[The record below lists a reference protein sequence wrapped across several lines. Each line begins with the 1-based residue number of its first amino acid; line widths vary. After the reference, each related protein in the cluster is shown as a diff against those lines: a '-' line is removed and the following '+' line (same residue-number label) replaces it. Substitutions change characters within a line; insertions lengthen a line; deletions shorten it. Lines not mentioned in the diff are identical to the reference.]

1 MTPGEFLQ
9 KFDVLAE
16 IPNAVEKLRELIL
29 QLAVQGGLSERLA
42 GDEPALQLLDRGR
55 AAMGDLRR
63 WEAITQA
70 AEQWRDRCGETLPGL
85 PTGWAWACNAQLG
98 DTSPRNDSPDT
109 AVVSFAPMAAM
120 PTDYRVRGVFETRP
134 WGEIKKGYTHFAD
147 GDIAVAKI
155 TPCFQNGKACVMQ
168 GLAGGIGAGTT
179 ELHVL
184 RPVPNLVEPLYM
196 LMVYTSPAFVH
207 GGVATFTGTA
217 GQQRVSNDYF
227 RYSPIPLPPRA
238 EQKRIVAKVDELMAL
253 CDRLEAQQQE
263 RDHAHAALTHAA
275 LARFAEVPTA
285 ENLEYLFH
293 ESYSTSPEELRKAIL
308 TLAVRGELC
317 EQSAID
323 GPVDALLATNDDRR
337 KRIAG
342 NDARADAERQELLS
356 ADDRWNIPVTWKW
369 RGLADLVLFVDYRGR
384 TPKKVESG
392 VRLLTAK
399 NVRRGEVTLH
409 PEEFITEAEY
419 NEWMTR
425 GFPKSGDVLFTTEA
439 PMGFA
444 AVVRFV
450 ERFALAQRVICFQ
463 SYGAIDGDFL
473 VLQILS
479 DQFQRML
486 DKNGT
491 GVTAKGIKASKLKQ
505 LPIAVPPLAE
515 QRRIVAKVNDLM
527 ALVDRLAADLAA
539 ARGTGEALMDA
550 VVHELI
556 A

>member
-1 MTPGEFLQ
+1 MTPDALIRQ
-9 KFDVLAE
+9 FDLLADA
-16 IPNAVEKLRELIL
+16 PNAVAKMRDLVL
-29 QLAVQGGLSERLA
+29 QLAVQGGLSEQSA
-42 GDEPALQLLDRGR
+42 DDEPASRLLDRAR
-55 AAMGDLRR
+55 AAMGDSRR
-63 WEAITQA
+63 WEAVTSA
-70 AEQWRDRCGETLPGL
+70 AAGWRDRDGGTVPDL
-85 PTGWAWACNAQLG
+85 PTGWAWTCNAHLG
-98 DTSPRNDSPDT
+98 DTSPRNESADD
-109 AVVSFAPMAAM
+109 AVVSFAPMAAI
-120 PTDYRVRGVFETRP
+120 PTDYRKRAVFETRP

-168 GLAGGIGAGTT
+168 DLAGGIGAGTT

-184 RPVPNLVEPLYM
+184 RPFHEIVAPLYL
-196 LMVYTSPAFVH
+196 LMVYKSPRFVR

-227 RYSPIPLPPRA
+227 RYSPIPLPPLA
-238 EQKRIVAKVDELMAL
+238 EQRRIVAKVDELMAL
-253 CDRLEAQQQE
+253 CDRVESQQQQRE
-263 RDHAHAALTHAA
+263 HAHAALTHAA
-275 LARFAEVPTA
+275 LARFAGAPTGH
-285 ENLEYLFH
+285 NLEYLFH
-293 ESYSTSPEELRKAIL
+293 TSYSTSPEELRKAIL
-308 TLAVRGELC
+308 MLAVRGELC
-317 EQSAID
+317 DQSALD
-323 GPVDALLATNDDRR
+323 GPIDDLLAANDERR
-337 KRIAG
+337 QRTAAD
-342 NDARADAERQELLS
+342 DARADAERQDLLS
-356 ADDRWNIPVTWKW
+356 ADDRWNIPATWKW
-369 RGLADLVLFVDYRGR
+369 SGLADLVLFIDYRGR
-384 TPKKVESG
+384 TPKKVNSG

-409 PEEFITEAEY
+409 PEEFITQTEY
-419 NEWMTR
+419 DEWMTR
-425 GFPKSGDVLFTTEA
+425 GFPRSGDVLFTTEA

-444 AVVRFV
+444 AVVRLA

-479 DQFQRML
+479 DQFQRIL
-486 DKNGT
+486 EKNGT

-527 ALVDRLAADLAA
+527 ALVDRLEVDLAA
-539 ARGTGEALMDA
+539 ASTTGEKLMDA